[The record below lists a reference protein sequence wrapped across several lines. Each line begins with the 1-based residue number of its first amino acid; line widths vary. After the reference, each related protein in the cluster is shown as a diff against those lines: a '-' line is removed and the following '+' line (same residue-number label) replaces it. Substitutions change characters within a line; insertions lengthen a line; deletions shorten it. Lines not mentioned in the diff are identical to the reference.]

1 MGIVRLA
8 QSSPPSKTTFKR
20 LLVIL
25 QNLVHIEY
33 DNENYGYDDFNGNN
47 GGDYDG
53 PNDPKPDKYH
63 GMFCVK
69 EITNM
74 RYAFLTTENYKT

>member
-63 GMFCVK
+63 GIIVK
-69 EITNM
+69 I
-74 RYAFLTTENYKT
+74 YIQALFPGKKGPLV